1 MELTVTIL
9 AAVMVAT
16 TAFYLL
22 QVYKFDLQMMQQKLP
37 QMMRQQAVDWL
48 VWQCLPRIFRDGIR
62 MVLT

>member
-22 QVYKFDLQMMQQKLP
+22 QVYKFDLQMM
-37 QMMRQQAVDWL
+37 R
-48 VWQCLPRIFRDGIR
+48 RT
-62 MVLT
+62 LTATSATSSGGA

>member
-22 QVYKFDLQMMQQKLP
+22 QVYKFDLQMMQQNSYRNDRYFK
-37 QMMRQQAVDWL
+37 W
-48 VWQCLPRIFRDGIR
+48 WR
-62 MVLT
+62 MSKDYASM

>member
-22 QVYKFDLQMMQQKLP
+22 QVYKFDLQSI
-37 QMMRQQAVDWL
+37 VDTCDRRNQIQS
-48 VWQCLPRIFRDGIR
+48 VNRA
-62 MVLT
+62 